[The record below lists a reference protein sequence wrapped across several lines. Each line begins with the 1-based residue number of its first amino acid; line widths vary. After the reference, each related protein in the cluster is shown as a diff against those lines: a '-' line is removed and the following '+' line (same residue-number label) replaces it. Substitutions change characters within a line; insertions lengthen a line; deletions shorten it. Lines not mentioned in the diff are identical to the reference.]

1 MFYSPEPLLTQDATA
16 IQEQPGLRDAYS
28 YGLSNPVG
36 YIDPT
41 GYRPLRPG
49 YSQEQ
54 DAAIA
59 KMRKDWAAGHGP
71 DDVLAGRTGRPAS
84 SDEAGR
90 LRRRCAS
97 IGR

>member
-1 MFYSPEPLLTQDATA
+1 VILGENPEAEELYEHARA
-16 IQEQPGLRDAYS
+16 A
-28 YGLSNPVG
+28 
-36 YIDPT
+36 
-41 GYRPLRPG
+41 
-49 YSQEQ
+49 Q